1 MLSPSVPRKSM
12 LRHQKDSNTVMK
24 STFQNTKNPT
34 KPRNNNNFL
43 IGLGPNGASGTDLV
57 MAMYNE
63 QQIYVM
69 NILTNNICAG
79 WIGVLKF
86 LSVTNNLQ
94 VVTIIEFKIVIV
106 TIETIQCLA

>member
-1 MLSPSVPRKSM
+1 
-12 LRHQKDSNTVMK
+12 
-24 STFQNTKNPT
+24 
-34 KPRNNNNFL
+34 
-43 IGLGPNGASGTDLV
+43 
-57 MAMYNE
+57 MAMYNR

-94 VVTIIEFKIVIV
+94 VVTIIEFKNCDSNNRDNPMFGLIYF
-106 TIETIQCLA
+106 E